1 LLFSYTISGQ
11 ARVNFD
17 LQTLFA
23 TIAIGTALGAVV
35 MFVIAR
41 VAPAHAHAATLWG
54 FGNVLQIA
62 GWVLLA
68 LRAVLPGLL
77 TIVLANTLLIF
88 SFAFYYKAIR
98 SFDEE
103 RANLVLPYLAVATI
117 LVGLTY
123 YTFASYSFVARTVI
137 VGAHTAALS
146 LYCAAAL
153 LWRRWRPFQWSRSVT
168 AGGFLVIAVVF
179 SGRAAYFAFTPN
191 PPQTLF
197 EPHVWQDITYV
208 ATFIVVFVIPF
219 GFLLMINERLNS
231 DLERLAVK
239 DGLTEIY
246 NRRTILEIAGRVHA
260 AMQRAGGDM
269 ALLMIDLDQF
279 KEVNDSMG
287 HLAGDRAL
295 KLVVATMTARLRSE
309 DSIGRYG
316 GEEFLVVLPH
326 AMLAGAEALAE
337 DIRAEV
343 EAAHFEIGDQ
353 EVRLTV
359 SIGAAS
365 GPVDGGLEAMIH
377 NADLALLAAKRAGRN
392 RVVPF
397 SKELS
402 QNGN

>member
-1 LLFSYTISGQ
+1 
-11 ARVNFD
+11 
-17 LQTLFA
+17 
-23 TIAIGTALGAVV
+23 
-35 MFVIAR
+35 
-41 VAPAHAHAATLWG
+41 
-54 FGNVLQIA
+54 
-62 GWVLLA
+62 
-68 LRAVLPGLL
+68 LL

-168 AGGFLVIAVVF
+168 AGGFLVIALVF

-191 PPQTLF
+191 PPQSLF

-239 DGLTEIY
+239 DALTEIY
-246 NRRTILEIAGRVHA
+246 NRRTILEIAERVRA
-260 AMQRAGGDM
+260 AMQRVGGDM

-295 KLVVATMTARLRSE
+295 KLVVATMAARLRSQ
-309 DSIGRYG
+309 DSLGRYG
-316 GEEFLVVLPH
+316 GEEFLAVLPH
-326 AMLAGAEALAE
+326 TTLEGARVLAE
-337 DIRAEV
+337 HICVEV
-343 EAAHFEIGDQ
+343 GAADFQIGDDV
-353 EVRLTV
+353 VRLTV
-359 SIGAAS
+359 SIGTAS
-365 GPVDGGLEAMIH
+365 GPVEGGLEAMIH
-377 NADLALLAAKRAGRN
+377 SADLALLAAKRAGRN
-392 RVVPF
+392 RVVMF
-397 SKELS
+397 SDELLE
-402 QNGN
+402 NGG